1 MEPVFFV
8 MAILGCGD
16 AGGGCTEA
24 RIEPARYATAA
35 QCRAD
40 QVNALSR
47 NTDLSFPSIA
57 AACRASGPLVAA
69 KGKPASKS

>member
-8 MAILGCGD
+8 MAILGGD

-24 RIEPARYATAA
+24 RIEPARYTTAV

-40 QVNALSR
+40 QVNALAR

-57 AACRASGPLVAA
+57 VACRASGPLVA
-69 KGKPASKS
+69 GKESATPRG